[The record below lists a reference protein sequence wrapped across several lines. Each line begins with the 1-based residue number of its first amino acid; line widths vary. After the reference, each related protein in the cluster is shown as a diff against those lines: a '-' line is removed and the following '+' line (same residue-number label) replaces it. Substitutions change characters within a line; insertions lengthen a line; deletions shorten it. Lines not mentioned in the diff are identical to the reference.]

1 METCYFYELWGNMG
15 SLTTKVVRGSHGVG
29 SWKTIKGGWNA
40 FSKCIKL
47 VIGMAIVSTF
57 GLILGVRTL

>member
-1 METCYFYELWGNMG
+1 MG
-15 SLTTKVVRGSHGVG
+15 SLTTKVVRGTHGAG